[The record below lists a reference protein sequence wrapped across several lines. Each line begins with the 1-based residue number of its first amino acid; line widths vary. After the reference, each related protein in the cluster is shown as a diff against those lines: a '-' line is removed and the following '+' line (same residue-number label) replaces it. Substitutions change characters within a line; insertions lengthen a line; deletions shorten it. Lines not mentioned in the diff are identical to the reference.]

1 MFSILGSQLSFIGLF
16 VKGIIFALGLL
27 SRIFVYQNKT
37 LITGAEKKFAAMKLY
52 QSKISVLF
60 FTFILFSFYGCA
72 PQEQGNTNTIANT
85 NNNPVNTTAPANA
98 NVAKPAEN
106 TEAALA
112 MPVTLPVLDAM
123 FGDEQ
128 FAGELKTKL
137 QLSDDQ
143 IQKLKQVSG
152 EAVRNLNDD
161 ETDNHSGSTRAE
173 TERANNEIRQLLGEE
188 KANRFFELVRQRWE
202 GEETGAG
209 TNTAAAKPNS
219 LPTDSRIVVNA
230 PAYRMDVFQDG
241 KLVKTYKVGIGYPEF
256 PLPKGIRKANSI
268 IFNPTW
274 TPPDEPW
281 VKGKVKAGEKVEAGS
296 KLNPLGPIKIPIG
309 LPSLIH
315 GGKSPARLGNFASHG
330 CVGLTNSQI
339 KDFALELAKL
349 SGTELTAQTVAG
361 YEKQKTETKDV
372 KLKTPI
378 QVELRYET
386 IVVEDGSLKIY
397 RDVYER
403 GTNTEENLR
412 RVLDA
417 HGVSLDSLNAQDREN
432 ILNGLR
438 QMAFDAQGNPV
449 DGNTNSNTG
458 NTNSNTVASN
468 NKNKSSNSNS
478 GAVTKNV
485 KGKKEVA
492 FQIAELKG
500 KGYPAP
506 VNMVNQ

>member
-1 MFSILGSQLSFIGLF
+1 
-16 VKGIIFALGLL
+16 
-27 SRIFVYQNKT
+27 
-37 LITGAEKKFAAMKLY
+37 MKLY
-52 QSKISVLF
+52 RTKIFTLF
-60 FTFILFSFYGCA
+60 FTFSLLSFYGCA
-72 PQEQGNTNTIANT
+72 PQPQVNTNTSPNINT
-85 NNNPVNTTAPANA
+85 NQENTTATATNT

-106 TEAALA
+106 KEAALA

-123 FGDEQ
+123 FSDEQ

-137 QLSDDQ
+137 QLSDEQ

-152 EAVRNLNDD
+152 ESVQNLSDD
-161 ETDNHSGSTRAE
+161 ETDNHAGSTRAE

-202 GEETGAG
+202 GGENGTGANP
-209 TNTAAAKPNS
+209 TTATAKPNS
-219 LPTDSRIVVNA
+219 LPTDTRIVVNA

-256 PLPKGIRKANSI
+256 PLPTGMRKANSI

-296 KLNPLGPIKIPIG
+296 KLNPLGPVKIPIG

-315 GGKSPARLGNFASHG
+315 GGKSPARLGTFASHG
-330 CVGLTNSQI
+330 CVGLTNSQV

-372 KLKTPI
+372 KLKTPV

-386 IVVEDGSLKIY
+386 IVVENGVLKIY

-417 HGVSLDSLNAQDREN
+417 QGVSLDSLNAQDREN

-449 DGNTNSNTG
+449 DGNANTSANKNSNT
-458 NTNSNTVASN
+458 TASN
-468 NKNKSSNSNS
+468 NKNKNANSNS
-478 GAVTKNV
+478 GAVTRNI
-485 KGKKEVA
+485 KGKKEVS
-492 FQIAELKG
+492 FQIAGLQG

-506 VNMVNQ
+506 VNLVSQ

>member
-1 MFSILGSQLSFIGLF
+1 
-16 VKGIIFALGLL
+16 
-27 SRIFVYQNKT
+27 
-37 LITGAEKKFAAMKLY
+37 MKLY
-52 QSKISVLF
+52 QSKIFALF
-60 FTFILFSFYGCA
+60 FTLVSLSFYGCA
-72 PQEQGNTNTIANT
+72 PPPQGSTNTGANTNT
-85 NNNPVNTTAPANA
+85 NPVNTTVATNTNA
-98 NVAKPAEN
+98 AKPAEN
-106 TEAALA
+106 NESALA

-123 FGDEQ
+123 FSDEQ
-128 FAGELKTKL
+128 FAAELKTKL
-137 QLSDDQ
+137 QLSDEQ

-152 EAVRNLNDD
+152 EAIRNLNDD
-161 ETDNHSGSTRAE
+161 ETDNYSGSTRAE
-173 TERANNEIRQLLGEE
+173 TERAGREIRQLLGEE
-188 KANRFFELVRQRWE
+188 KANSFFELVRGRWE
-202 GEETGAG
+202 GGEAG
-209 TNTAAAKPNS
+209 TTSAAAKPNS

-230 PAYRMDVFQDG
+230 PAYRMDVFQEG
-241 KLVKTYKVGIGYPEF
+241 KLVKSYKIGIGYPEF
-256 PLPKGIRKANSI
+256 PLPKGVRKANSI

-281 VKGKVKAGEKVEAGS
+281 VKGKVKPGEKVEAGS

-330 CVGLTNSQI
+330 CVGLTNSQV

-349 SGTELTAQTVAG
+349 SGTELTAQEVAG

-372 KLKTPI
+372 KLKSPI

-386 IVVEDGSLKIY
+386 IVVENGVLKIY

-417 HGVSLDSLNAQDREN
+417 HGVSLDSLPDREN

-438 QMAFDAQGNPV
+438 QMAFDAQGNSV
-449 DGNTNSNTG
+449 DGNTASNSGNMNSN
-458 NTNSNTVASN
+458 SSASN
-468 NKNKSSNSNS
+468 NKNKNSNANS

-506 VNMVNQ
+506 VNLVSQ